1 MVEFAPT
8 PVFIVKSRTE
18 KEMRVSLRK
27 ILPDKRRMCHS
38 VRLFFFFFFFAF
50 CILLFCASQKGL
62 DCTLRVLGCVHKYV

>member
-38 VRLFFFFFFFAF
+38 VRLFFFFFFF
-50 CILLFCASQKGL
+50 CILHFAFLCQPKRLRLYFESTWLCA
-62 DCTLRVLGCVHKYV
+62 